1 MSKSFVRPTL
11 TAAVPG
17 DLSLALPKRQLDD
30 IIEMIYVLDKLAPGT
45 ANYDTLLYGAEV
57 KFTPPGPSSSAWRCP
72 PPFLSRLSRRLG
84 PRRRRRSFS
93 TIFRLRPSGARL
105 TLPAHWGLLSKRY

>member
-1 MSKSFVRPTL
+1 MAKSFTRPTL

-30 IIEMIYVLDKLAPGT
+30 IIEMIYALDKLAPGT

-57 KFTPPGPSSSAWRCP
+57 EFYSSRIQLSGELETPLRNFFAIGDGAGTTRGLAQAGASGIKVARVIAQ
-72 PPFLSRLSRRLG
+72 RLDQ
-84 PRRRRRSFS
+84 
-93 TIFRLRPSGARL
+93 A
-105 TLPAHWGLLSKRY
+105 